1 MLVRS
6 LASALWEAC
15 ERTVRSLWSLSQA
28 SHKASPK
35 PLTRHSQGSH
45 NPLASQGSPK
55 PLTRLFQD
63 FHKPHKALEASS
75 LSQGSHK
82 PLARL
87 SSQPTRISQCSHKG
101 ILFNQEKHDEYDFK
115 RISLVWTQFCSIG
128 FQLDVSYWEAWEPRE
143 RLANSKNKDF
153 NRSSFFEKDFN
164 RVCSLCELCE
174 SFVRGLG
181 EACDWEPCGV
191 CGSLSGESGSLC
203 RASGSVWEQPL
214 TSLSQVSHK
223 SLPRLSSLSQ
233 ASQKLSQ
240 ASNMPLTSIASHKAL
255 TKKSCS
261 NKRNMMNMILK
272 GFLLFERN
280 FVQ

>member
-1 MLVRS
+1 MKPLTS
-6 LASALWEAC
+6 LSQGFSQASHKALT
-15 ERTVRSLWSLSQA
+15 RLPQPSRKPRLSQA
-28 SHKASPK
+28 SHKAFSR
-35 PLTRHSQGSH
+35 LSQ
-45 NPLASQGSPK
+45 ASQGSGSLKPFPRLSQASRKALK
-55 PLTRLFQD
+55 PL
-63 FHKPHKALEASS
+63 
-75 LSQGSHK
+75 
-82 PLARL
+82 
-87 SSQPTRISQCSHKG
+87 TRISQCSHKG